1 MTAHRSIYRQ
11 KPKPPSKSGAWLVQV
26 RHKGII
32 RSRSF
37 SDGKYGGED
46 DALRAA
52 IEHRDILMRELGIY
66 ERLSKP
72 DSTHPGVSR
81 TSSSRIDGGRRRHD
95 EHWQAIWVGAYGKQ
109 VTRRFSIKKLGED
122 GAKLAA
128 INARTRALKALSRGE
143 DPFFEPPKSN
153 KAILWRYMDFT
164 KFLSLLEDSSLF
176 FSNSSAFE
184 DPYEGAFSEG
194 NEAMRGFVLSKA
206 PRRKVKGLIDP
217 AVVISCWYTSQHES
231 AAMWSLYSK
240 SSDAIA
246 ICTTHNKFRKLLPD
260 SARVGLVKYVDYS
273 KDWIPE
279 ENPLY
284 RFMHKRVSFQ
294 HEHELR
300 AIIDLNNFD
309 IGELDSSTEHG
320 LKLKIPLDKLIDK
333 IYVSPK
339 SATWFL
345 ELVERVCRRYGLAC
359 IPVRSSLY
367 DGPLL

>member
-1 MTAHRSIYRQ
+1 M
-11 KPKPPSKSGAWLVQV
+11 
-26 RHKGII
+26 
-32 RSRSF
+32 
-37 SDGKYGGED
+37 
-46 DALRAA
+46 
-52 IEHRDILMRELGIY
+52 
-66 ERLSKP
+66 
-72 DSTHPGVSR
+72 
-81 TSSSRIDGGRRRHD
+81 
-95 EHWQAIWVGAYGKQ
+95 GAYGKQ
-109 VTRRFSIKKLGED
+109 VTRRFPIKKLGEE

-128 INARTRALKALSRGE
+128 INARAKALKALSRGE
-143 DPFFEPPKSN
+143 DPFFEPPKSP

-206 PRRKVKGLIDP
+206 PGREVKQKLFDP
-217 AVVISCWYTSQHES
+217 SKVVISCWYTSQHES

-246 ICTTHNKFRKLLPD
+246 ICTTYNKFRKLLPNA
-260 SARVGLVKYVDYS
+260 ARVGLVKYVDYS

-300 AIIDLNNFD
+300 AIIDLNNTD
-309 IGELDSSTEHG
+309 IGELGSSTEHG

-345 ELVERVCRRYGLAC
+345 ELVERVCRRYGLVCA
-359 IPVRSSLY
+359 PMRSSLY